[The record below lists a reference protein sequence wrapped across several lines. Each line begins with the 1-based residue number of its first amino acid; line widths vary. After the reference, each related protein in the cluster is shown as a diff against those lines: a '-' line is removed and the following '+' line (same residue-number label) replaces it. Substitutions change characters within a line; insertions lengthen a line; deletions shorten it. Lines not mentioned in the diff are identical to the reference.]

1 MPFTA
6 VHPDAGLLDATQP
19 DLGRGLEW
27 SKIFKARPRVPLSC
41 PECGWGL
48 HAKHLPRRL
57 GHSSERVR
65 FFCHDPGRPPE
76 CELSNESWEHHMLK
90 LELAAAARAAGWYA
104 ELEVA
109 AQDGT
114 WRADVMVSSPDGTL
128 RMAWEAQ
135 LSPIT
140 DDDIRARTARYRAE
154 GIRVCWVSP
163 HEQSP
168 NWIDVVPAVRV
179 RAPKER
185 DERWVVDDGLAGFE
199 QRAEAW
205 CFKEE
210 ELGRFVRW
218 VLQGQLVPA
227 RVLPRYRE
235 VTRSVGQ
242 ETFWLRRERWWTSV
256 QSVRAQDEA
265 DQVWQ
270 RRERI
275 QREIEARRQ
284 TPAAVQRRRRLA
296 DLRERR
302 RAEENR
308 RRLAAQRE
316 RLRVQ
321 ADERRRRQEEYQR
334 VLEASE
340 RALEEQHA
348 REAAEREEKARRADE
363 SARAWWSAVSVTQR
377 AELLA
382 AAAELARH
390 EKLWVEVP
398 EAPRVAESFAYGI
411 PLYSRGAFHSLYG
424 IVRPCP
430 ELAVLSPQLRFQR
443 LLVRNAQEAQKLQEA
458 MGGHARITHFD
469 LPDHEQLSLC

>member
-1 MPFTA
+1 
-6 VHPDAGLLDATQP
+6 
-19 DLGRGLEW
+19 
-27 SKIFKARPRVPLSC
+27 
-41 PECGWGL
+41 
-48 HAKHLPRRL
+48 
-57 GHSSERVR
+57 
-65 FFCHDPGRPPE
+65 
-76 CELSNESWEHHMLK
+76 MLK
-90 LELAAAARAAGWYA
+90 LELAAAARVAGWFA

-163 HEQSP
+163 HEQAP
-168 NWIDVVPAVRV
+168 NGIDVVPAVRV
-179 RAPKER
+179 RAPGEL
-185 DERWVVDDGLAGFE
+185 DERWVVDDGLAGFD

-210 ELGRFVRW
+210 ELDRFVRW
-218 VLQGQLVPA
+218 VLQGQLVPV

-235 VTRSVGQ
+235 VTRSHGE

-256 QSVRAQDEA
+256 QSVRAQEEA
-265 DQVWQ
+265 EQVWQ
-270 RRERI
+270 QREKI

-296 DLRERR
+296 DLREQR

-334 VLEASE
+334 LLEESR

-348 REAAEREEKARRADE
+348 RESAEREELARRAE
-363 SARAWWSAVSVTQR
+363 GSARAWWSAVSVAQR
-377 AELLA
+377 AELLT

-390 EKLWVEVP
+390 ERLWVEVP
-398 EAPRVAESFAYGI
+398 QAPRAAESSAYGV
-411 PLYSRGAFHSLYG
+411 PLYSRGAFPSLYG
-424 IVRPCP
+424 IVRPRP
-430 ELAVLSPQLRFQR
+430 ELAALSPQLRFQR
-443 LLVRNAQEAQKLQEA
+443 LLVRSAQEAQELREV
-458 MGGHARITHFD
+458 MGVRARITHFG